1 MHKPI
6 DALRPHSLNA
16 QMYGEE
22 EVAAEFV
29 ENIRGQGVLEPL
41 AVKQDGTIISGH
53 RRWRAARAAGMATVP
68 VQIVSYADDLA
79 EREALIGFNR
89 QREKTFSQKMAEAEQ
104 LEAIERERAEQ
115 RRLANLKRGDQK
127 PEVETLPPREGGK
140 TRDKVAAATGIGSGR
155 TYDKAAQV
163 WEAAKAGDEVAQ
175 RAVEKLDKGT
185 TTINRAHK
193 NLTRRAQTL
202 KHERDRADKAPGT
215 MAIHHVDGLGF
226 LERVPEQSFDLLL
239 TDPPYMTEVDDVAEF
254 ARRWVPL
261 ALSRVK
267 PSGRAYIFVGAYPD
281 ELHAY
286 LSVLLEQGLFT
297 LDNVLSWTYRN
308 VIGPSPTH
316 GYRLNWQ
323 ACLYLYGPKAAPL
336 DCASLVEQFAVHDI
350 NAPDGRL
357 GNRHHTWQKPDELA
371 ERFIRHSTKEGDA
384 VLDPFAGT
392 GTFILAAA
400 RLGRHGV
407 GCEIDPEMLCIA
419 EKRGAVVRRAG

>member
-1 MHKPI
+1 VRKCI
-6 DALRPHSLNA
+6 DALRPHRLNV
-16 QMYGEE
+16 QVYGEE
-22 EVAAEFV
+22 VLAAEFV
-29 ENIRGQGVLEPL
+29 ESVRKQGVLEPL

-53 RRWRAARAAGMATVP
+53 RRWRAARAAGMDTVP

-79 EREALIGFNR
+79 EREALIEFNR
-89 QREKTFSQKMAEAEQ
+89 QREKTFSQRMAEADH
-104 LEAIERERAEQ
+104 LEAIERERARE
-115 RRLANLKRGDQK
+115 RMLAGVNQHT
-127 PEVETLPPREGGK
+127 PVEMLPQGTGK